1 MKFQTILAGF
11 IAQRG
16 AAANGAVKLR
26 LKQPEPAVFTE
37 SYSCHFFTPDIKSF
51 SLEANALVLLV
62 LILRNSPSFRLLL
75 LITF

>member
-26 LKQPEPAVFTE
+26 LKQPDPAVFTE
-37 SYSCHFFTPDIKSF
+37 SYSCHFFTLLTPDNKSV
-51 SLEANALVLLV
+51 SSEANALVLL
-62 LILRNSPSFRLLL
+62 F
-75 LITF
+75 

>member
-37 SYSCHFFTPDIKSF
+37 SYHIVVTSLLHTRHQIFQFRGSFGSKSKKLFFF
-51 SLEANALVLLV
+51 
-62 LILRNSPSFRLLL
+62 
-75 LITF
+75 

>member
-26 LKQPEPAVFTE
+26 PKQPEPAVFTE
-37 SYSCHFFTPDIKSF
+37 SCPIAYSCHFFTPDIKSF
-51 SLEANALVLLV
+51 SNQFRGQCIGSSGL
-62 LILRNSPSFRLLL
+62 NSKKFSF
-75 LITF
+75 F

>member
-26 LKQPEPAVFTE
+26 PKQPEPAVFTE
-37 SYSCHFFTPDIKSF
+37 SYPIVVTYSHQTSNL
-51 SLEANALVLLV
+51 SV
-62 LILRNSPSFRLLL
+62 
-75 LITF
+75 

>member
-26 LKQPEPAVFTE
+26 PKQPEPAVFTE
-37 SYSCHFFTPDIKSF
+37 SYPIVVTSSHQTSNLSVYRPMYWFFWFKF
-51 SLEANALVLLV
+51 
-62 LILRNSPSFRLLL
+62 
-75 LITF
+75 

>member
-26 LKQPEPAVFTE
+26 PKQPGTSLYRVL

-62 LILRNSPSFRLLL
+62 
-75 LITF
+75 